1 MSSQELTAIRKACV
15 FGTSANEAI
24 YITDDDEVRGLSQ
37 FQHMQTYKSVSTTMV
52 DSFSH
57 LEKHLRKAAC
67 QSYCSWAL
75 MAFN

>member
-57 LEKHLRKAAC
+57 LE
-67 QSYCSWAL
+67 
-75 MAFN
+75 